1 MKDKRKNVY
10 IVIFV
15 ITTIIAS
22 CIAVYFYISCDKE
35 KQKLSQDMENLKTE
49 YEEKINEISLNNES
63 NVNNEKDENNS
74 DEILQKNMDKVARV
88 TIEDFLN
95 LNAIMFYGE
104 PGTFLYDF
112 LDFYDSA
119 EEFSKNLKDGVTN
132 LKYEDVISELQKYI
146 TKELLDSKYYNVY
159 FTNENGYLKVL
170 AGGATGSSHKVI
182 SVEFVSKD
190 NDEYTYNYTDRI
202 SLVNGSFE
210 EKTGTIKI
218 KNVNDCFVVSEY
230 DTKK

>member
-1 MKDKRKNVY
+1 MKRKNIY

-15 ITTIIAS
+15 FTTIIAS

-74 DEILQKNMDKVARV
+74 NEILQKNMDKIARV

-95 LNAIMFYGE
+95 LNSIMFAGD

-119 EEFSKNLKDGVTN
+119 EELDKNTKDGVTN
-132 LKYEDVISELQKYI
+132 LKYEDVILELENYA
-146 TKELLDSKYYNVY
+146 TREFLDSKYYNLY
-159 FTNENGYLKVL
+159 YTNENGYLKLL
-170 AGGATGSSHKVI
+170 AGGASGSGHNVIKV
-182 SVEFVSKD
+182 ELVSKE

-210 EKTGTIKI
+210 EETGTIKI
-218 KNVNDCFVVSEY
+218 KNVDNKFVVSEY

>member
-1 MKDKRKNVY
+1 MKRKNIY

-15 ITTIIAS
+15 FTTIIAS

-74 DEILQKNMDKVARV
+74 NEIVQKNMDKIARV

-95 LNAIMFYGE
+95 LNSIMFAGD

-119 EEFSKNLKDGVTN
+119 EELDKNTKDGVTN
-132 LKYEDVISELQKYI
+132 LKYEDVILELENYA
-146 TKELLDSKYYNVY
+146 TREFLDSKYDNLYY
-159 FTNENGYLKVL
+159 TNENGYLKLL
-170 AGGATGSSHKVI
+170 AGGASGSGHNVIKV
-182 SVEFVSKD
+182 ELVSKE

-210 EKTGTIKI
+210 EETGTIKI
-218 KNVNDCFVVSEY
+218 KNVDNKFVVSEY